1 MIKMIFD
8 KTLGIIKR
16 NIFMIIYIIIFIAM
30 CFVIKYNFAEH
41 VKEVDSNVKFFID
54 STFNRYWLT
63 NVLKVVTVLGK
74 TVPVVIIICAIAIL
88 SFKDKIIKIVLALDF
103 GSIGFVGYVLKKLI
117 ARPRPLVALVKIPTS
132 YSFPSGH
139 TFFSFGLY
147 GLILYFVLKSKMNKY
162 LKALLSIIIF
172 ILIILI
178 SFSRVYLGV
187 HHFTDVMGGLVL
199 GIFFLLFF
207 INTYSYL
214 KEE

>member
-88 SFKDKIIKIVLALDF
+88 SFKDKVL
-103 GSIGFVGYVLKKLI
+103 
-117 ARPRPLVALVKIPTS
+117 
-132 YSFPSGH
+132 
-139 TFFSFGLY
+139 
-147 GLILYFVLKSKMNKY
+147 
-162 LKALLSIIIF
+162 LLPVEVE
-172 ILIILI
+172 LN
-178 SFSRVYLGV
+178 
-187 HHFTDVMGGLVL
+187 TK
-199 GIFFLLFF
+199 FL
-207 INTYSYL
+207 
-214 KEE
+214 